1 MAVKLAKK
9 QTNPAMTTSRKSC
22 SLTRQLN
29 TRNMGRSGLRDKDC
43 LEIARNHLFTVN
55 FCGPRISG
63 RDGTAR
69 ACGKPRRALSISS
82 HAPKPA
88 AGRAFGAASTPGIF
102 YVCLTIVRHC

>member
-1 MAVKLAKK
+1 MKCVAQIPHPVAAPAATIQFTLARPERPRARPNRLMAVKLAKK

-55 FCGPRISG
+55 FVVRRFSG

-69 ACGKPRRALSISS
+69 ACGE
-82 HAPKPA
+82 
-88 AGRAFGAASTPGIF
+88 
-102 YVCLTIVRHC
+102 